1 MTKLVENFPISG
13 DISTN
18 DRFMATDNAVTRILI
33 LGGGFAG
40 VQVLTKLQHAFEND
54 ASIDITLV
62 SSDNFFLFTP
72 MLPEVAVGMIET
84 RHIATPIRALCKKQ
98 TKFYEANIESIDL
111 NSKQVVLTHAIGSKN
126 ASPTGW
132 QSHRCNCHKIKY
144 DYLILALGSETTFF
158 GNTGLANNALTIK
171 SLDDAIII
179 RNHILSV
186 LEQADLEY
194 ENKELQKSLMTFVV
208 VGGGFAGTETAG
220 QLNDFV
226 HDSIKDYY
234 HNIESKDARIILV
247 DAHERILPEVSED
260 LAELALQKLRESGVE
275 VMLNVRLSGAT
286 PESVK
291 LDDDNVIS
299 SHTLIWGGGVKPDKL
314 ITNLPSCRHD
324 KDGRIIVNHYLEVM
338 GHNRVFALGD
348 CACVTDPNTGK
359 PYPPM
364 AQHGIRQGELV
375 ARNLFSLINR
385 RKGGDRGDVERAF
398 FDSKVPIDYKPKMV
412 MAQIG
417 KRNCVGILLRFKV
430 HGFTAWLLWRMY
442 YLAKLPTKE
451 KKLRVLLDW
460 ATDIVLSKKRDMT
473 RLNTFT
479 ETDEKKL
486 ENSQL

>member
-13 DISTN
+13 DISAN
-18 DRFMATDNAVTRILI
+18 DRFMATDKAVTRILI

-98 TKFYEANIESIDL
+98 TKFYEANIESVDL

-158 GNTGLANNALTIK
+158 GNTDLANNALTIK

-260 LAELALQKLRESGVE
+260 LAEFALQKLRESGVE
-275 VMLNVRLSGAT
+275 VMLNVRLSG
-286 PESVK
+286 
-291 LDDDNVIS
+291 
-299 SHTLIWGGGVKPDKL
+299 
-314 ITNLPSCRHD
+314 
-324 KDGRIIVNHYLEVM
+324 EV
-338 GHNRVFALGD
+338 
-348 CACVTDPNTGK
+348 
-359 PYPPM
+359 
-364 AQHGIRQGELV
+364 
-375 ARNLFSLINR
+375 
-385 RKGGDRGDVERAF
+385 
-398 FDSKVPIDYKPKMV
+398 
-412 MAQIG
+412 
-417 KRNCVGILLRFKV
+417 
-430 HGFTAWLLWRMY
+430 
-442 YLAKLPTKE
+442 
-451 KKLRVLLDW
+451 
-460 ATDIVLSKKRDMT
+460 
-473 RLNTFT
+473 
-479 ETDEKKL
+479 
-486 ENSQL
+486 